1 MKGWLTLSEYSNT
14 YKVSVSTLRRRIRA
28 EDVIFRFEEGKY
40 LLKDCPL
47 KEHKIKRPQSPSGSF
62 APPRRVEEPDFTA
75 VQAPPPPVTPAQEKS
90 SGPFMTA
97 AQEMLSELKKAYSVI
112 LQEKEEQVLLLKD
125 EVADLRTLV
134 GVLEEE
140 NARLKRQFSEGSSL
154 DSWLSQHE
162 LKDL

>member
-1 MKGWLTLSEYSNT
+1 
-14 YKVSVSTLRRRIRA
+14 
-28 EDVIFRFEEGKY
+28 
-40 LLKDCPL
+40 
-47 KEHKIKRPQSPSGSF
+47 
-62 APPRRVEEPDFTA
+62 
-75 VQAPPPPVTPAQEKS
+75 
-90 SGPFMTA
+90 MTA

-140 NARLKRQFSEGSSL
+140 NARLKRQFSDSHSL